1 MAPVERVDA
10 GHVSVVQF
18 EVEDVEVVPNA
29 LRVDRLGDGDEA
41 ALEVSAQDDLD
52 HALFVLARELLQGGV
67 GENPALGDGAP
78 RLGDDAL
85 RLVEGPQLLLLHIGV
100 QLDRVDSGD
109 DAAA

>member
-67 GENPALGDGAP
+67 GENPALAMG
-78 RLGDDAL
+78 
-85 RLVEGPQLLLLHIGV
+85 LHASVTMPFDWWKARSSFCCI
-100 QLDRVDSGD
+100 
-109 DAAA
+109 